1 MKQFYNGYELTSW
14 WFNFVSENSDKVE
27 CKHTALYL
35 YIVEMFNKRNWVE
48 TIGLPTDFTMGVLN
62 ISSYKTYS
70 NTLNDLIEFG
80 FIKLVEKSKNQHT
93 SNKVALVKNA
103 KASSSH
109 IPKQIE
115 SNDQSKLSIT
125 KLLNKET
132 IKLINDNYK
141 LVNLH
146 LRDWINSV
154 EKEDIPAEEKKLEF
168 GSLGNEFV
176 ANWKEWVDFRI
187 KLKKKFVDIDA
198 QQKAV
203 NQLIKL
209 SEGNKLVAVEI
220 INKSI
225 ANSWQGLFKLPL
237 HEMPKTKSVYEQ
249 KAVH

>member
-1 MKQFYNGYELTSW
+1 MKHFYNGYELTSW
-14 WFNFVSENSDKVE
+14 WFSFMSENSDKVE
-27 CKHTALYL
+27 TKHTALYL

-125 KLLNKET
+125 KLINNET
-132 IKLINDNYK
+132 IKLINSNVDLLNKKLKLWIEQDKKPKLPPKEIVGCYKQFAHLSISNDEVEKLKIDGFTQKQIDNVLESIENYK
-141 LVNLH
+141 KNTSYVSLYLTAKKW
-146 LRDWINSV
+146 LG
-154 EKEDIPAEEKKLEF
+154 KEQAEKKASHE
-168 GSLGNEFV
+168 
-176 ANWKEWVDFRI
+176 
-187 KLKKKFVDIDA
+187 LK
-198 QQKAV
+198 
-203 NQLIKL
+203 
-209 SEGNKLVAVEI
+209 
-220 INKSI
+220 
-225 ANSWQGLFKLPL
+225 P
-237 HEMPKTKSVYEQ
+237 
-249 KAVH
+249 VH

>member
-1 MKQFYNGYELTSW
+1 MKLPYNGYELTSW
-14 WFNFVSENSDKVE
+14 WFNFMSENSDKVE

-93 SNKVALVKNA
+93 SNKVALVKNT

-125 KLLNKET
+125 KLINNET
-132 IKLINDNYK
+132 IKLINSNVDLLNKKLKLWIEQDKKPKLPPKEIVGCYKQFAHLSISIEEVGKLKEMGYTQLQIDNVLESVENYK
-141 LVNLH
+141 KNT
-146 LRDWINSV
+146 NY
-154 EKEDIPAEEKKLEF
+154 K
-168 GSLGNEFV
+168 SLYLT
-176 ANWKEWVDFRI
+176 AKTWLDKDKAKTI
-187 KLKKKFVDIDA
+187 KQPYV
-198 QQKAV
+198 QK
-203 NQLIKL
+203 N
-209 SEGNKLVAVEI
+209 
-220 INKSI
+220 
-225 ANSWQGLFKLPL
+225 
-237 HEMPKTKSVYEQ
+237 VY
-249 KAVH
+249 